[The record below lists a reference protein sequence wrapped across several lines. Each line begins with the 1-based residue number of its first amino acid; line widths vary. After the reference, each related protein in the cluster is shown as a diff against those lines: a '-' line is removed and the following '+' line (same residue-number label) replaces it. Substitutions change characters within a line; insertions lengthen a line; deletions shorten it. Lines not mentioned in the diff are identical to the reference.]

1 MNFKE
6 KLVFQEKRV
15 KKKNKNNNL
24 NYQILLNWRYVIV
37 KELLNLNSE

>member
-6 KLVFQEKRV
+6 KFVFQEKRV
-15 KKKNKNNNL
+15 KKNNKNNNL